1 MLCKPNIELLNFSE
15 SHIYALPGM
24 YVFRGA
30 RASIKDYGGLS
41 VLERAMEMGGI
52 KDEELFVLLTKSE

>member
-1 MLCKPNIELLNFSE
+1 M
-15 SHIYALPGM
+15 
-24 YVFRGA
+24 FRGA

-41 VLERAMEMGGI
+41 ALDRAMEKGAI